1 MNFSKF
7 QKFTSSA
14 LLFFLFFSFTI
25 RVPFLWFFYWEAD
38 AGSETYYN
46 LVSIIVEESKYN
58 AIKSELER
66 YASDVQ
72 STLENTRVV
81 ILPAPENADPFNI
94 ASLNESLYFEW
105 YNSLASSDFESRLV
119 WTLLVGDLPIPYVF
133 HGSASSKT
141 IIPYTDFIDKSYV
154 YNHESLNYEK
164 NENAD
169 DDFSA
174 EIWHWVINPQSWDAR
189 EDIELIKDY
198 FDKNHDFYSW
208 DWVFNIAKW
217 ILNENLDDEIPEDYQ
232 PYVFYYDQFRE
243 TSSLQYQKYEWYKA
257 YLENREDLSYN
268 RYSKELA
275 TAIKDQVLSG
285 SSEDM
290 RDLIADLDPNFPLED
305 IWDGPDVSNAPDI
318 QTRHVTDAS
327 TKKFLEIFNSSA
339 LWEMRKLVFNAGRY
353 NEWWRE
359 VNVDMIPFLISA
371 LDEVNDQITKNV
383 SQDIESQIDDII
395 ENGLS
400 RNIAIPVS
408 IETSGS
414 RWCTQTHTNFLYG
427 MQASEIQNASEC
439 SIYRGS
445 TESGGTLVEA
455 NRWLNINNSQKD
467 IEKNQELRRLQQS
480 AGFKTA
486 DLCNWADTQGY
497 WGWNSPLNL
506 DTSSGD
512 FALWARNVFGA
523 IEPLFDIE
531 WAKQVT
537 DSSKIATPLNCFQN
551 NYITTYSES
560 PEFDG
565 FDFSCETDLS
575 VPINWNPVVE
585 WSCDSTNQRYNFSD
599 SFDSLYLWA
608 RPNICDGKRLVLDGT
623 GVSCAGST
631 SGWATHSYKKISS
644 YIKHVSPTADEYAA
658 QLNNQVSPS
667 LPIDK
672 DRYVDFISAD
682 GSYQKINYPNLFA
695 LDDDT
700 AENPEKAQQNLKAE
714 LDRVS
719 LQINTIRNNNNPNA
733 LSWNQRSLYELLK
746 TWDFPSR
753 DIDLYADFQARDL
766 SVYSLKWDS
775 KDISYTDTLSFALY
789 WNSLNTPSAKY
800 KFIFENYL
808 SDQFTTEE
816 EYNLP
821 KNKKSYEIAY
831 LGAPGDAQNMYIK
844 LDPESKSDNEYASTI
859 SDNIKLDSNLLTSN
873 IGNNFTLNLWDI
885 PSGDLEKKTRFWESA
900 FQCAPPDGVPIWE
913 WIPAVTC
920 WMNDMLPPTI
930 WISEGHCGTSLL
942 TEEEEEEY
950 NTCNGDVNKNGVSDC
965 IEWKL
970 ADWNLAL
977 SADADWYGYN
987 SWWNLSVEIQDSA
1000 GAKVRLD
1007 NASYVEFELAKVEI
1021 PLDTTREFDN
1031 SNIQIIYDDSIPEL
1045 ATEEARELARDYVSF
1060 KESRLRVRAGST
1072 RSYFS
1077 TKGQDANIFFR
1088 TSLSTA
1094 DHTWQE
1100 IIALESSL
1108 TEIQVRWDMLFT
1120 STFKLSED
1128 EEGFQT
1134 WESSLLAHDATN
1146 VYIID
1151 WNQVEKDEVS
1161 SEIQADSVS
1170 DEKLIFSIE
1179 NVSRAGNTLPIA
1191 YPLDI
1196 KIVQDDELVFQQ
1208 LDVSQQSLSDYIWL
1222 TAFESAGAY
1231 ELLITDAEWM
1241 TSKKEFDV
1249 LPNLATSLDVDISTS
1264 VAEVWWAIT
1273 TNLFT
1278 IYDDYNNPTTGS
1290 LYRVEANIFGNG
1302 LEFSPSGQKDIEIDT
1317 FEWYS
1322 AFRLKTTQSAWVNKV
1337 TFDLFDADNNKV
1349 TTITETIRVLDGI
1362 QLDINPLSENIEVWG
1377 WVYDFD
1383 LSLKDASN
1391 TIISDFNTRAY
1402 LILNPL
1408 YGNPIKSYVNIEKWK
1423 WRISLQT
1430 STLAGKDIKLEF
1442 QIEWWNEIYKKYID
1456 ILPGKPLKVDLALS
1470 KWKMEANPD
1479 EFSLLE
1485 ASLKDRYDNLVYND
1499 NTTEFTSEL
1508 LEKYADIVSFD
1519 AIEKTALWW
1528 KATFKISWTETP
1540 GIARFK
1546 ISTSPDI
1553 WENSFTIAWSSPFPK
1568 FRLDDILSMRKDGI
1582 LTSDG
1587 RKIFREYSDSQYIS
1601 QFPLREDLLDNE
1613 TYKSLSETDR
1623 VSVLALWDASD
1634 QLVVNWVWANAGSI
1648 ETFYFWNKDG
1658 VFGNNYNA
1666 LHSVLLWAP
1675 YWDVTEEN
1683 YLAWSL
1689 LFDRKNK
1696 SLSVTSLLND
1706 PYERDDIISLHPN
1719 GSLSSLSSGADITQD
1734 IEFYFDIGRDGKLMA
1749 DISNQAL
1756 STYVWKLYYNLSDNI
1771 EVSLC
1776 EWNPRSCLEDNQW
1789 TQILGILSDQN
1800 YIFQESRWWIILKN
1814 AFGREVFSID
1824 RDGKFNRK
1832 SNVYIKLNEN
1842 NRWNYLSL
1850 NLLSEDIVI
1859 WEVIVSLDNADINIS
1874 RGSDTLLKNKIE
1886 NLKNTL
1892 ILSLETN
1899 LYSSRDERL
1908 TSAATKKIIFY
1919 NDPFTS
1925 RSNLDSFHES
1935 WEESFSNFS
1944 QIQGAGWEGWNKSL
1958 LELAS
1963 GKSVGESTKGYA
1975 DFSLINLWDPVVSLR
1990 KIQKWF
1996 LSEPDINKHFDATIG
2011 KRISGSQDIEDYRVF
2026 DYNADDKQ
2034 DILLVKSDGYIEL
2047 LENKYIDTDF
2057 LWKGNLVYAA
2067 DMWAA
2072 DLLTTWDF
2080 TWDGYEDIFFLN
2092 NKWKPYLFNNYVKD
2106 FVRIPLDEVFA
2117 LNGKIVQVKS
2127 YDMDNDTNDDIVTL
2141 DDSGQI
2147 HIFYG
2152 WGWDQSP
2159 SFTKLKVWDWYGI
2172 ELNSDAISWW
2182 AAVYFDGVPQID
2194 TDGSRTDIIESNE
2207 QYFASIS
2214 ENLALNPESSALD
2227 RSLLDRLIFTQVPY
2241 TQTDNTLSD
2250 QEAFVDGLEAGIP
2263 TTNNESD
2270 NANVEWA
2277 RDALTNFINDNA
2289 AYIDYSDYTPN
2300 NRNTDTTFLRSEY
2313 GETLWLKIEKTF
2325 TDINQ
2330 WLLQTGDIISVEVK
2344 LTNTSGWI
2352 LRNIAYVDSLPK
2364 NFSLHSESIEVIG
2377 LDNKKIIS
2385 GPWSYDILLD
2395 DFSLNAW
2402 SDVTLKYD
2410 IKTPPIR
2417 YGFLEVGDYERWK
2430 VWEDNYWDILLKDS
2444 EKNCWDEAT
2453 LYTSVSER
2461 WYTKAGIAPQCDTD
2475 KLELPGNLSDNAT
2488 DENNNGIPDYIDALT
2503 NWSPDTIQNYMQ
2515 WLFDEFNQDAD
2526 SDGIPDRE
2534 DSSPDIDQNDES
2546 IIGSLENFN
2555 NNIDELTSE
2564 IDHIIEWFGCWFG
2577 GWGCIATPLNW
2588 APLAPGSDPVLF
2600 GKPIW
2605 DGLRVDE
2612 GLPIFSSLTWLQIPA
2627 TPTSPP
2633 VCVPS
2638 VWPVSKAWFVPGPQ
2652 CGPES
2657 AGWKLGTWAPTN
2669 TVRIF
2674 ATPTLTGWFWLAVCF
2689 GWPAIAAGYSNPP
2702 GVSPIAPGWNCIV
2715 AAVPIIACG
2724 QEDSWD
2730 PASLGYPSYVS
2741 WALWTSTSN
2750 TWSGANSD
2758 GSYWVI
2764 NGNCEPWQSHGNT
2777 SSQTLDSSAVRWYL
2791 DYRNGRA
2798 PYSDQLEQRLVQAL
2812 STVARD
2818 GWNYRFSWGPVMD
2831 FAGWWDGDT
2840 SVDVEFDLDAAT
2852 DGDFSDV
2859 VKVEL
2864 DRVSPFPNFLMDWV
2878 TRQMEEV
2885 VNKLTDLPK
2894 IFVIL
2899 PDMSGIFEFG
2909 WSDFSDD
2916 LQESFEEWKEQ
2927 RKETVSAY
2935 DEQIKRLRNQKKWL
2949 DCGWEESL
2957 SCRVID
2963 AKISRLNWARD
2974 LGQWETISWIRSVYE
2989 FLWNVPL
2996 VAIEPET
3003 IEVNIPWIT
3012 PTQIDATRADWENT
3026 LDEWKAEVERAKES
3040 WTGWRSCD
3048 YIDPNEED
3056 PSEIQFQREQKAECE
3071 DINDFNQKVFV
3082 DANNLISS
3090 LERNIA
3096 ILDDYKRFPEKLNQL
3111 ITIKQ
3116 TRLEQILCNVDAISG
3131 MLSWWISF
3139 NWERFKAWVE
3149 LYVLIKAIL
3158 KSWQLVIDVFIDYE
3172 AECHECKNERQDLI
3186 GGTFQLISAVV
3197 PKPPIIQFPKWPDI
3211 IMDLHNIRAG
3221 LVIYLPDFSINPRPI
3236 VLPTLPALRLPDVP
3250 NANLSLPALPLLPTF
3265 TIPELPELPTLP
3277 TVELPNLPPPPR
3289 IPKLFGA
3296 VEWVLNILKLVTKA
3310 MCILKTSPFVPE
3322 WRAWDQIAYI
3332 TERSWYLSTDF
3343 IDLSFPQ
3350 FSYPF
3355 VDAIKVTS
3363 YVNLEFETEFITE
3376 AVRNIAAPLD
3386 TFTNDIVNMFNIN
3399 IADINIEALTPSDL
3413 NIDVNSDGTIDTEGL
3428 RIQPGLESFNN
3439 TEWFI
3444 YTLVMLSANR
3454 MQDMLTYIDNN
3465 KDITLSNREFIS
3477 YVSEN
3482 LASESITSDPRTD
3495 RLRNLW
3501 QQVGDMT
3508 YSKEDK
3514 LIESLHQT
3522 KNAKFKAL
3530 TDILNTEKERNDELK
3545 EQIKSLGNPL
3555 TITQVSSHGDTNLE
3569 AYNERL
3575 SGYNIWLMESAVELV
3590 NGWGDAE
3597 ISDIESDGESL
3608 KTRIT
3613 DGLTAFEE
3621 TTLSPHLNLLADH
3634 TPGHTGSSTNS
3645 CSAEGS
3651 NGYSYTYEWI
3661 YILQDN
3667 HNYKLFDYTDE
3678 LGGDERTHPID
3689 VDSDGDNDLLYMVD
3703 NQLYLKENLHRT
3715 SNTTHVSSPA
3725 LSLSVNDNM
3734 FFNGDSFLEA
3744 LNGLTEISVGNGFIN
3759 AEFDTP
3765 TSDVHNFS
3773 VEFYNRVDAAINQ
3786 NNDSYLPEDTKKY
3799 VVDGFVNIDENTLK
3813 ARRDNIIMRQ
3823 NLWYIDYAGKLPWVR
3838 LTTPELR
3845 NIKDDLQ
3852 DNNIVNLSSST
3863 RLYAGNSPFFVRYTP
3878 LWSDEVSEVNV
3889 TKHSNIVFGQNVEIV
3904 GITWDA
3910 YVTTGQMQTII
3921 WPRILTHR
3929 WKPLFA
3935 GTKLE
3940 VESWIENLTEASHL
3954 DIVYYDGSER
3964 EIYFRDTYGY
3974 EIYDLWER
3982 QTDTHIIRI
3991 ETPNDFYYAK
4001 AYSFDTGIVS
4011 THSQQILFAPQ
4022 VESDRSAPDI
4032 NLAQKIR
4039 IPVYQTRKIDMTEA
4053 IYENGWTEN
4062 ISDIWIDF
4070 DLETDSDNDGNLF
4083 NDRDT
4088 DKINIINT
4096 LGEISIAFGPYEELF
4111 SKRIRI
4117 SAEDKNWNIGSREVS
4132 FEVYA
4137 PQPEIDVFTDGTI
4150 AGTLDEELVWE
4161 PIRIYRYRWWA
4172 VEKLQEISGEDSV
4185 LSVLEWNY
4193 DFETPITSEWL
4204 VLTRDDREIATINEY
4219 TWKVDLIDPLAE
4231 MKVLSSNDPDNIV
4244 WLPKVSVLY
4253 RWAEIFD
4260 EYIQILNTVDIQIL
4274 SEFTNN
4280 LSSGMYL
4287 RFVDSEN
4294 YGYYKIPLGVPFNPG
4309 AVVIYRIEDSE
4320 KTPLY
4325 TLFRDGRI
4333 DTFDSRFELR
4343 YNSFEDSVV
4352 YDLYDTTIDKKV
4364 WEVLIKVDANYI
4376 LR

>member
-1 MNFSKF
+1 MWY
-7 QKFTSSA
+7 
-14 LLFFLFFSFTI
+14 FFS
-25 RVPFLWFFYWEAD
+25 EAE

-58 AIKSELER
+58 AIKSKLER

-81 ILPAPENADPFNI
+81 ILPAPTDSEPFAI
-94 ASLNESLYFEW
+94 ASLNESLYFEGF
-105 YNSLASSDFESRLV
+105 NSLSVSDFESRLV
-119 WTLLVGDLPIPYVF
+119 WTVLVWDLPIPYVF
-133 HGSASSKT
+133 EGNASSKT
-141 IIPYTDFIDKSYV
+141 IIPYTDFVDKSYV
-154 YNHESLNYEK
+154 FNHESQNYEK
-164 NENAD
+164 NENQD

-174 EIWHWVINPQSWDAR
+174 EIWHWVINPQSWDVR

-198 FDKNHDFYSW
+198 FDKNHDFYQW
-208 DWVFNIAKW
+208 DWVFNTAKW
-217 ILNENLDDEIPEDYQ
+217 ILSGNKDDKLGEDYE

-257 YLENREDLSYN
+257 YLENREDLTYN
-268 RYSKELA
+268 RYSKDLA
-275 TAIKDQVLSG
+275 IAIKDQVLSG

-327 TKKFLEIFNSSA
+327 TKKFLEIFNASA
-339 LWEMRKLVFNAGRY
+339 LWDMRKLVFNAWRY

-359 VNVDMIPFLISA
+359 VNVDMIPFLVST
-371 LDEVNDQITKNV
+371 LDEINAEITKNI
-383 SQDIESQIDDII
+383 SYDFEKQIDDLVK
-395 ENGLS
+395 NGLS
-400 RNIAIPVS
+400 RNIAIPTS
-408 IETSGS
+408 IETSWS
-414 RWCTQTHTNFLYG
+414 RWCGQTHTNFLYG

-439 SIYRGS
+439 SIYKGS
-445 TESGGTLVEA
+445 TESWGTLVEA

-467 IEKNQELRRLQQS
+467 IQKNQELRRLQQS
-480 AGFKTA
+480 AWFKTA
-486 DLCNWADTQGY
+486 DLCNWADTEWY

-512 FALWARNVFGA
+512 LTLWVRNTLGA

-531 WAKQVT
+531 GAKEIT
-537 DSSKIATPLNCFQN
+537 DSSKIASPLNCLQN
-551 NYITTYSES
+551 NYITTFRQS

-565 FDFSCETDLS
+565 LRFSCETDLS
-575 VPINWNPVVE
+575 VPINGNPVVE

-599 SFDSLYLWA
+599 SFDDLYLWS
-608 RPNICDGKRLVLDGT
+608 RPNICDGKRLVLDGAS
-623 GVSCAGST
+623 VSCAGGT
-631 SGWATHSYKKISS
+631 SWWATYAYKKISS
-644 YIKHVSPTADEYAA
+644 YIKHISPTADEYAA
-658 QLNNQVSPS
+658 QLTNQVSPS

-672 DRYVDFISAD
+672 QRYIDFIAAD
-682 GSYQKINYPNLFA
+682 GSYQRIDYPNLFT

-700 AENPEKAQQNLKAE
+700 RENPEVAEANLKAE

-719 LQINTIRNNNNPNA
+719 EQINTIRENNNPNA
-733 LSWNQRSLYELLK
+733 LTGNQRSLYELLK
-746 TWDFPSR
+746 TWDFPNSEV
-753 DIDLYADFQARDL
+753 DLYADFKDRGL
-766 SVYSLKWDS
+766 SVFALGWDS
-775 KDISYTDTLSFALY
+775 KDISYSDTLSFALY

-808 SDQFTTEE
+808 SDQFAGEA

-831 LGAPGDAQNMYIK
+831 LGAPGDAQNMYVK
-844 LDPESKSDNEYASTI
+844 LDPESKSENEYASTI
-859 SDNIKLDSNLLTSN
+859 SDNIKLDSNLLASN
-873 IGNNFTLNLWDI
+873 IGTNFTLNLWDV
-885 PSGDLEKKTRFWESA
+885 PSRDLDKKARFWASESA

-913 WIPAVTC
+913 WIPAITC

-930 WISEGHCGTSLL
+930 WISEWHCGTSLL

-950 NTCNGDVNKNGVSDC
+950 YTCNGDVNKNGVNDC

-970 ADWNLAL
+970 SWWSLDL
-977 SADADWYGYN
+977 SADSGWYGYN
-987 SWWNLSVEIQDSA
+987 SWWTLSAEIKDSSWT
-1000 GAKVRLD
+1000 KVRVD
-1007 NASYVEFELAKVEI
+1007 NASYVEFELARVEI
-1021 PLDTTREFDN
+1021 PLDSSREFND
-1031 SNIQIIYDDSIPEL
+1031 SNVQAIYDDSIPEL
-1045 ATEEARELARDYVSF
+1045 ATEEAREAAEAYVNF
-1060 KESRLRVRAGST
+1060 KESRLRVRWGST

-1094 DHTWQE
+1094 DSDGQE
-1100 IIALESSL
+1100 IISLESSL
-1108 TEIQVRWDMLFT
+1108 TEIQVRWDILFT
-1120 STFKLSED
+1120 SAFKLSDD
-1128 EEGFQT
+1128 EEGIQT
-1134 WESSLLAHDATN
+1134 WESTIVAHNDTN
-1146 VYIID
+1146 IYITD
-1151 WNQVEKDEVS
+1151 WNQTNKEAIATDIE
-1161 SEIQADSVS
+1161 S
-1170 DEKLIFSIE
+1170 DTLSNEQLIFSIE
-1179 NVSRAGNTLPIA
+1179 NVSRAWNTLPIS

-1196 KIVQDDELVFQQ
+1196 KILNNEEEIVFEQ
-1208 LDVSQQSLSDYIWL
+1208 LWLSQEDLSRFVWL
-1222 TAFESAGAY
+1222 AALESAGWY
-1231 ELLITDAEWM
+1231 TILISDSEGM
-1241 TSKKEFDV
+1241 SSKKEFDI
-1249 LPNLATSLDVDISTS
+1249 LPNVATNINVDISAS
-1264 VAEVWWAIT
+1264 VAEAWWAIT

-1278 IYDDYNNPTTGS
+1278 IYDDYDNPTTGS
-1290 LYRVEANIFGNG
+1290 LYRVEASIFGNG
-1302 LEFSPSGQKDIEIDT
+1302 LEFSPSTEKNLSVET

-1322 AFRLKTTQSAWVNKV
+1322 PFRLKTTGSAGVNKI
-1337 TFDLFDADNNKV
+1337 TFDLFDADNNKI
-1349 TTITETIRVLDGI
+1349 TTITETVKVLDGI
-1362 QLDINPLSENIEVWG
+1362 QLDISPSSEAVTVW
-1377 WVYDFD
+1377 WWIYDFD
-1383 LSLKDASN
+1383 LTLRDASN
-1391 TIISDFNTRAY
+1391 AIITDFDTRAY
-1402 LILNPL
+1402 LIINSL
-1408 YGNPIKSYVNIEKWK
+1408 YGNPLESYIDIQNWVWT
-1423 WRISLQT
+1423 ISLQT
-1430 STLAGKDIKLEF
+1430 STLAGRDVKLEF

-1456 ILPGKPLKVDLALS
+1456 ILPGKPLKIDLALS
-1470 KWKMEANPD
+1470 KWKMQASPD

-1499 NTTEFTSEL
+1499 NTTEFTAEL
-1508 LEKYADIVSFD
+1508 LEKYTDIVSFD
-1519 AIEKTALWW
+1519 ATEKTAVWW
-1528 KATFKISWTETP
+1528 KNTFKISWTETP
-1540 GIARFK
+1540 WIARFK

-1553 WENSFTIAWSSPFPK
+1553 WNNSFTIAWSSPFPK
-1568 FRLDDILSMRKDGI
+1568 FKLDDILSIRKDGI

-1587 RKIFREYSDSQYIS
+1587 RKLFREYSDSQYIS
-1601 QFPLREDLLDNE
+1601 QFSMREDLLKNE
-1613 TYKSLSETDR
+1613 TYQGLSKSDR
-1623 VSVLALWDASD
+1623 DSVLAIWDESD
-1634 QLVVNWVWANAGSI
+1634 QLVVTWVWANAGSI
-1648 ETFYFWNKDG
+1648 ETFYFWNKDTIL
-1658 VFGNNYNA
+1658 GNNYNA

-1675 YWDVTEEN
+1675 YGDVTQEN
-1683 YLAWSL
+1683 YLASSL
-1689 LFDRKNK
+1689 LFDRDNK

-1719 GSLSSLSSGADITQD
+1719 GSVSSLSSWADITQD
-1734 IEFYFDIGRDGKLMA
+1734 IEFYFDVNSDEKLSA
-1749 DISNQAL
+1749 DISNEAL
-1756 STYVWKLYYNLSDNI
+1756 STYIWKLYYNLWDDVDI
-1771 EVSLC
+1771 SLC
-1776 EWNPRSCLEDNQW
+1776 DSNPESCLEDTES
-1789 TQILGILSDQN
+1789 TQIVWMLSDKSYAFEEN
-1800 YIFQESRWWIILKN
+1800 RWWIILKN

-1824 RDGKFNRK
+1824 RDGNFKRK
-1832 SNVYIKLNEN
+1832 SNVYIELNEN
-1842 NRWNYLSL
+1842 NRWPYLSL
-1850 NLLSEDIVI
+1850 NLMSEDTVI
-1859 WEVIVSLDNADINIS
+1859 WEIIIAFDNAEINIS
-1874 RGSDTLLKNKIE
+1874 RWSDTLLKNKIE
-1886 NLKNTL
+1886 NLKNAL

-1899 LYSSRDERL
+1899 LYSSREERL
-1908 TSAATKKIIFY
+1908 SSDTSKKIIFY

-1925 RSNLDSFHES
+1925 SSNLDSFHES
-1935 WEESFSNFS
+1935 GEESFSNFS
-1944 QIQGAGWEGWNKSL
+1944 ETQWAGWEQWNKSL
-1958 LELAS
+1958 LEFAS
-1963 GKSVGESTKGYA
+1963 GKSVWESTKEYA
-1975 DFSLINLWDPVVSLR
+1975 DFSLINLWDPVFSLR

-1996 LSEPDINKHFDATIG
+1996 LSDPETKKHFDATIW
-2011 KRISGSQDIEDYRVF
+2011 KRISGSEDIEVYRVF

-2034 DILLVKSDGYIEL
+2034 DILLVRPDKYLEL
-2047 LENKYIDTDF
+2047 LENKYINTDF
-2057 LWKGNLVYAA
+2057 FWKGNLVYAA
-2067 DMWAA
+2067 DMWAP
-2072 DLLTTWDF
+2072 DLMVTGDF
-2080 TWDGYEDIFFLN
+2080 TSDGYDDIFFVN
-2092 NKWKPYLFNNYVKD
+2092 NKWKPYLFNNHIKD
-2106 FVRIPLDEVFA
+2106 FVRISLEETFDLD
-2117 LNGKIVQVKS
+2117 GKIVQVES

-2147 HIFYG
+2147 HVFYG
-2152 WGWDQSP
+2152 WGWDTSP
-2159 SFTKLKVWDWYGI
+2159 SFTKLKVWDGYGI
-2172 ELNSDAISWW
+2172 ELNTDVMSWW

-2194 TDGSRTDIIESNE
+2194 VDGSRSDIIESNE

-2214 ENLALNPESSALD
+2214 DNLALSPESSALD

-2241 TQTDNTLSD
+2241 SQTDGSLSN
-2250 QEAFVDGLEAGIP
+2250 QESFTQNLTTGIP
-2263 TTNNESD
+2263 TTNNPSD
-2270 NANVEWA
+2270 TANVEGA

-2289 AYIDYSDYTPN
+2289 AYVDYSGYTPN
-2300 NRNTDTTFLRSEY
+2300 SRNTDTTFLRSEY
-2313 GETLWLKIEKTF
+2313 GQTLGLTIEKTF
-2325 TDINQ
+2325 TDRNQ
-2330 WLLQTGDIISVEVK
+2330 WLLQTGDIIAVEIK
-2344 LTNTSGWI
+2344 LSNTSGNT
-2352 LRNIAYVDSLPK
+2352 LRDIAYVDSFPK
-2364 NFSLHSESIEVIG
+2364 NFSLHSSEVEVIG
-2377 LDNKKIIS
+2377 LENKEVLS
-2385 GPWSYDILLD
+2385 GPWSYDMLLD
-2395 DFSLNAW
+2395 DFSLSAW
-2402 SDVTLKYD
+2402 ASVTLRYD

-2417 YGFLEVGDYERWK
+2417 FWFLEVWDYERWK
-2430 VWEDNYWDILLKDS
+2430 VGEDSFWDILLKDS
-2444 EKNCWDEAT
+2444 EKNCGDEAT

-2461 WYTKAGIAPQCDTD
+2461 WYVKAGIAPECNTD
-2475 KLELPGNLSDNAT
+2475 KLELPWNLSDNAT
-2488 DENNNGIPDYIDALT
+2488 DENENGVPDYIDSLT

-2515 WLFDEFNQDAD
+2515 WLFDEFNEDTD

-2534 DSSPDIDQNDES
+2534 DSAPDIDQNDES
-2546 IIGSLENFN
+2546 LIWSLENFN

-2564 IDHIIEWFGCWFG
+2564 IDHIIEWFGCGFG

-2627 TPTSPP
+2627 TGTTPP
-2633 VCVPS
+2633 ICVPS

-2657 AGWKLGTWAPTN
+2657 AWWKLGTWAPTN

-2674 ATPTLTGWFWLAVCF
+2674 ATPTLTGWFGLAVCF

-2724 QEDSWD
+2724 QEDMWD

-2741 WALWTSTSN
+2741 GALWPSWPGWAG
-2750 TWSGANSD
+2750 TWSGENSD
-2758 GSYWVI
+2758 GSYAVI
-2764 NGNCEPWQSHGNT
+2764 NGNCEPWSSHTNT
-2777 SSQTLDSSAVRWYL
+2777 TPQTLDGSAVSSYL
-2791 DYRNGRA
+2791 EYRNGRA
-2798 PYSDQLEQRLVQAL
+2798 PYSQELEQRLVEAL
-2812 STVARD
+2812 WTVARD

-2831 FAGWWDGDT
+2831 FAGWWDWDT

-2899 PDMSGIFEFG
+2899 PDMSGIFEFW
-2909 WSDFSDD
+2909 WSDFTDD

-2927 RKETVSAY
+2927 RKQTESAY
-2935 DEQIKRLRNQKKWL
+2935 DEQIERLRNQM
-2949 DCGWEESL
+2949 ESWNCEGEDSL
-2957 SCRVID
+2957 RCRVQD
-2963 AKISRLNWARD
+2963 AKISRLYWARN
-2974 LGQWETISWIRSVYE
+2974 LGQWETVSWIRSVYE
-2989 FLWNVPL
+2989 FLGNVPL

-3003 IEVNIPWIT
+3003 VEVNIPWIT
-3012 PTQIDATRADWENT
+3012 PTQIDATKADWENT
-3026 LDEWKAEVERAKES
+3026 LEEWKAEVKRAEES
-3040 WTGWRSCD
+3040 WSLWRSCD
-3048 YIDPNEED
+3048 YIDPT
-3056 PSEIQFQREQKAECE
+3056 SEGDDREFQQQQQAECE
-3071 DINDFNQKVFV
+3071 DINDLNQKAYL

-3096 ILDDYKRFPEKLNQL
+3096 ILDDYKRFPEKLNKL

-3139 NWERFKAWVE
+3139 NGERFKSWVE

-3186 GGTFQLISAVV
+3186 WGTFQLVSAIV

-3236 VLPTLPALRLPDVP
+3236 VLPTLPALRLPDTP
-3250 NANLSLPALPLLPTF
+3250 NASLSLPALPLLPTF
-3265 TIPELPELPTLP
+3265 TIPTLPDLPTLP
-3277 TVELPNLPPPPR
+3277 TVELPNLPPPPK

-3296 VEWVLNILKLVTKA
+3296 VEGVLNILKLVTKA

-3399 IADINIEALTPSDL
+3399 IADIDIEALTPSDI

-3428 RIQPGLESFNN
+3428 RIGPGLESFNN
-3439 TEWFI
+3439 AEGFI
-3444 YTLVMLSANR
+3444 YTLVMLSTNR

-3465 KDITLSNREFIS
+3465 KDITLTNREFLS

-3482 LASESITSDPRTD
+3482 LASESITADSRTD
-3495 RLRNLW
+3495 ALRNLW

-3522 KNAKFKAL
+3522 KDAKFDAL

-3555 TITQVSSHGDTNLE
+3555 TITQVSSHGNTNLE
-3569 AYNERL
+3569 VYNERL
-3575 SGYNIWLMESAVELV
+3575 SGYNIWLMESAVQLV
-3590 NGWGDAE
+3590 NGWTDAE
-3597 ISDIESDGESL
+3597 INQIESDGEDL

-3613 DGLTAFEE
+3613 DGLVAFEE
-3621 TTLSPHLNLLADH
+3621 NTLTPHLNLLADH
-3634 TPGHTGSSTNS
+3634 TPGHLGSSANS
-3645 CSAEGS
+3645 CGPSSWQA
-3651 NGYSYTYEWI
+3651 YSYTYEWI

-3678 LGGDERTHPID
+3678 LDGDEITQSID
-3689 VDSDGDNDLLYMVD
+3689 VDSDGDNDLLYMM
-3703 NQLYLKENLHRT
+3703 NNNLYLKENLNRI
-3715 SNTTHVSSPA
+3715 SNETYISSPA
-3725 LSLSVNDNM
+3725 LFISADDNTYL
-3734 FFNGDSFLEA
+3734 NGDSFLEA
-3744 LNGLTEISVGNGFIN
+3744 LNGFTEISVWNGFIN

-3765 TSDVHNFS
+3765 THTVSNFS
-3773 VEFYNRVDAAINQ
+3773 VEFYDRVDAAINKS
-3786 NNDSYLPEDTKKY
+3786 NNTYIPEDTKKY
-3799 VVDGFVNIDENTLK
+3799 IIDAFADIDENTLK
-3813 ARRDNIIMRQ
+3813 ARRDNVIMRQ
-3823 NLWYIDYAGKLPWVR
+3823 NLWHIDYAGRLPWIT
-3838 LTTPELR
+3838 LITPELV
-3845 NIKDDLQ
+3845 NIKEDVQ
-3852 DNNIVNLSSST
+3852 NNKLVNITSST
-3863 RLYAGNSPFFVRYTP
+3863 RLYAGNKPFFVRYTP
-3878 LWSDEVSEVNV
+3878 SWSDDIQELNV
-3889 TKHSNIVFGQNVEIV
+3889 TEYSNVVFGQNIEIV

-3910 YVTTGQMQTII
+3910 YVTTGNMETII

-3929 WKPLFA
+3929 WKPLFP
-3935 GTKLE
+3935 GTKIE
-3940 VESWIENLTEASHL
+3940 VSEWIENLTEASHI
-3954 DIVYYDGSER
+3954 DITYYDGSER
-3964 EIYFRDTYGY
+3964 EIYFRDAYGY

-3982 QTDTHIIRI
+3982 QTDSHVVRV
-3991 ETPNDFYYAK
+3991 ETPNDFYYAQ
-4001 AYSFDTGIVS
+4001 AYSFDSGVVS
-4011 THSQQILFAPQ
+4011 TLSNQILFAPQ
-4022 VESDRSAPDI
+4022 VESDTTGPDI
-4032 NLAQKIR
+4032 NLGQKIR
-4039 IPVYQTRKIDMTEA
+4039 IPVYQTREIDMTEA

-4062 ISDIWIDF
+4062 ISDIWVDF
-4070 DLETDSDNDGNLF
+4070 DLQTDSDNDGNAF

-4088 DKINIINT
+4088 ENIEVSKSLNN
-4096 LGEISIAFGPYEELF
+4096 ISITFGPYEELF
-4111 SKRIRI
+4111 SRRILI
-4117 SAEDKNWNIGSREVS
+4117 SAEDKNGNIGSREVT

-4137 PQPEIDVFTDGTI
+4137 PQPEIDTVADGVI
-4150 AGTLDEELVWE
+4150 RWSLDEELVGE

-4172 VEKLQEISGEDSV
+4172 VEKLQEISGDDSV
-4185 LSVLEWNY
+4185 LSALEWNY
-4193 DFETPITSEWL
+4193 DFDTPETSTWL
-4204 VLTRDDREIATINEY
+4204 VLTRDDREVATINEY

-4231 MKVLSSNDPDNIV
+4231 VKVISSNDTNNPV
-4244 WLPKVSVLY
+4244 GLPKVSVLY

-4260 EYIQILNTVDIQIL
+4260 EYIQILNTVDIQVL
-4274 SEFTNN
+4274 SEFTND
-4280 LSSGMYL
+4280 LSEGMYL

-4294 YGYYKIPLGVPFNPG
+4294 YSYYKVPLGVPFNPG
-4309 AVVIYRIEDSE
+4309 AVVIHRVEDSA

-4325 TLFRDGRI
+4325 TLFRDWRI
-4333 DTFDSRFELR
+4333 DTLDARFELR